1 MNLYGW
7 KIQIIK
13 KTQRKRLRNE
23 ARERYQNFSK
33 EEKDKGRK
41 KARERYRNITEED
54 K

>member
-1 MNLYGW
+1 MAGKYKLL
-7 KIQIIK
+7 K
-13 KTQRKRLRNE
+13 KHKGRLRNE

-41 KARERYRNITEED
+41 KARERHRNITKED